1 MATALDPE
9 PVVASEDE
17 RAALTALERLMTAQP
32 GRAYRFVGPTG
43 ESVELP
49 TSVGRIL
56 RQAISLLA
64 RGESVSLVLLEKD
77 LTTQQAA
84 DILNVSRP
92 YLVRLL
98 EAGKIPFTRTGSH
111 RRVRLTDLLEYRRR
125 RDAER
130 REALAELTRLSQEA
144 GLYSD

>member
-1 MATALDPE
+1 M
-9 PVVASEDE
+9 ASEDE
-17 RAALTALERLMTAQP
+17 RAALTALERLMTTQP
-32 GRAYRFVGPTG
+32 GRTYRFVGPKG

-49 TSVGRIL
+49 SSVGRIL

-64 RGESVSLVLLEKD
+64 RGESVSLVPLEKD

-98 EAGKIPFTRTGSH
+98 ETGKIPFTKTGSH
-111 RRVRLTDLLEYRRR
+111 RRVRLTDLLEYKRR

>member
-1 MATALDPE
+1 MVTTLDPE
-9 PVVASEDE
+9 SIAASEDE
-17 RAALTALERLMTAQP
+17 RAALTALEHLMTIQP

-49 TSVGRIL
+49 PSLGRLL

-64 RGESVSLVLLEKD
+64 RGRSISLVSLEKD

-84 DILNVSRP
+84 DILNISRP

-98 EAGKIPFTRTGSH
+98 EAGKIPFTKTGKH
-111 RRVRLTDLLEYRRR
+111 RRVRLTDLLEYKRR